1 MTDNSTKIQAAT
13 NGTPTNGTA
22 AKDKPAQ
29 REHGIKRLRE
39 EECYQATNLVESC
52 LQEASHLIRKV
63 HNKARNRVMDYDG
76 SQGTQPLDPDE
87 FTPILDEAYEC
98 TSLALTYL
106 FNVSTHL
113 RDDSQPPF

>member
-1 MTDNSTKIQAAT
+1 MTDSSTKVQAAT
-13 NGTPTNGTA
+13 NGTPANGTTAKA
-22 AKDKPAQ
+22 APAQ

-39 EECYQATNLVESC
+39 EECFQATGLIESC
-52 LQEASHLIRKV
+52 LTEAEHLIRKV
-63 HNKARNRVMDYDG
+63 HMKAYNRVMDYDG
-76 SQGTQPLDPDE
+76 TKGTHPINPDE
-87 FTPILDEAYEC
+87 ITPILDEAYEC